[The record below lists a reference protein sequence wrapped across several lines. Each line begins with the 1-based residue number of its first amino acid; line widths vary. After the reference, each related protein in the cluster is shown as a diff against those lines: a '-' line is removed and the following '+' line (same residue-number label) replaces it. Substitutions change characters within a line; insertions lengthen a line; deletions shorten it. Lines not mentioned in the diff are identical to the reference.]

1 MRRSSSSS
9 LVFVCLF
16 WTQFLCT
23 SANIPT
29 RNVANQARDG
39 GDGDGGESQADNSTW
54 SSYGVDVSFP
64 IFHSVSTNYPWLP
77 QNNNTMPLQ
86 PLGNRH
92 KLYQDHLNACR
103 EIYNTGND
111 DDNDNNDD
119 NHDNNWCD
127 QHEYMRMM
135 MNLRQPASMV
145 NYTKRGFQKIKAPTQ
160 LTKLIA
166 KFWKQN
172 HYKGQEEIW
181 PQGNT
186 FVNHWYGSI
195 ISLGQKQKN
204 NRVTLFCF
212 VVLFHSRTHTHTHSL
227 SLSFSIF
234 LHGPQSLYIY
244 TIALNNFTHTHTH
257 NESKLYTHTHPITG
271 FTHTNR
277 EAPTYMISVDDQGLR
292 GSGPELKRQIWEA
305 SAATLE
311 EWTEQELQPC
321 SLYGIRVYGEGSI
334 MLPHVDRLPLVVSA
348 MIPVAQQVDEPW
360 PLEVYDHDGQ
370 AHNIT
375 MEPGELFLFESSSVI
390 HGMCL
395 TVCCHRLLCVCRER
409 EDPNRDGAGS
419 WNPFALCLVRK
430 PF

>member
-1 MRRSSSSS
+1 M
-9 LVFVCLF
+9 VFVCLF

-29 RNVANQARDG
+29 RNVANQARDVV
-39 GDGDGGESQADNSTW
+39 DGGEPQADNSTW

-77 QNNNTMPLQ
+77 QNNNNNTMPLQ

-111 DDNDNNDD
+111 DDDNNDD
-119 NHDNNWCD
+119 NNHDNNWCD

-186 FVNHWYGSI
+186 FVNNWYGSI
-195 ISLGQKQKN
+195 LISLGQKQKKQSCN
-204 NRVTLFCF
+204 LVLFCCPFSLTHTHAHSLF
-212 VVLFHSRTHTHTHSL
+212 VFLNFLAWPSIPIYIYNCFEQFHTHTHTMNPNSTHIHTPSRA
-227 SLSFSIF
+227 
-234 LHGPQSLYIY
+234 LHTQ
-244 TIALNNFTHTHTH
+244 
-257 NESKLYTHTHPITG
+257 TG
-271 FTHTNR
+271 
-277 EAPTYMISVDDQGLR
+277 
-292 GSGPELKRQIWEA
+292 K
-305 SAATLE
+305 
-311 EWTEQELQPC
+311 
-321 SLYGIRVYGEGSI
+321 
-334 MLPHVDRLPLVVSA
+334 LPH
-348 MIPVAQQVDEPW
+348 I
-360 PLEVYDHDGQ
+360 
-370 AHNIT
+370 
-375 MEPGELFLFESSSVI
+375 
-390 HGMCL
+390 
-395 TVCCHRLLCVCRER
+395 
-409 EDPNRDGAGS
+409 
-419 WNPFALCLVRK
+419 
-430 PF
+430 